1 MTPLPHGTSPFRA
14 SRRVA
19 ALLLTS
25 SLFFVRPRT
34 SYWYTLFSS
43 VSLFIFCFFRY
54 DDGKTFVVKDTEK
67 FATDVIPAYFK
78 HNNFSSFV
86 RQLNFYGF
94 RKIKSGSL
102 RIAEAA
108 SSEESKYWKFRHEK
122 FQRGRPDLLT
132 QIRKNTTETA
142 DKQEVDQLRSEVREL
157 RASLARVNDDVAK
170 LKAVVELLVKSQDV
184 AGITYPE
191 LSSNKKRKIAD
202 FPVSA
207 PTSTPFT
214 SVVPLPET
222 VGLTS
227 DVVSDIREDSVAPM
241 PVTSEASLVPLP
253 VPSSDDAIKS
263 SSLSIMSPVGE
274 SWPEMPSIKPVS
286 GFTHRNESIG
296 TTLSSTLDDDMLISS
311 LLGINDDDDDAA
323 FFDGFDSVGVTSE
336 TL

>member
-1 MTPLPHGTSPFRA
+1 MFW
-14 SRRVA
+14 
-19 ALLLTS
+19 LL
-25 SLFFVRPRT
+25 SL
-34 SYWYTLFSS
+34 
-43 VSLFIFCFFRY
+43 CRY

-142 DKQEVDQLRSEVREL
+142 DKQEVDQLRSEVRDL
-157 RASLARVNDDVAK
+157 RTSLARVNDDVVK
-170 LKAVVELLVKSQDV
+170 LKAVVELLMKSQDV
-184 AGITYPE
+184 SGIIYPE
-191 LSSNKKRKIAD
+191 LTSIKKRKIAD

-207 PTSTPFT
+207 PTSALFPTAL
-214 SVVPLPET
+214 VPIPET

-227 DVVSDIREDSVAPM
+227 DAMNEIREEDVPM
-241 PVTSEASLVPLP
+241 PVTSEASLIPLP
-253 VPSSDDAIKS
+253 VASSDDAIKN
-263 SSLSIMSPVGE
+263 SSLTLLPNGGETWPDMSN
-274 SWPEMPSIKPVS
+274 IKPASAVA
-286 GFTHRNESIG
+286 HRSESVG
-296 TTLSSTLDDDMLISS
+296 TTLSSTLDDDMLLSS
-311 LLGINDDDDDAA
+311 LLGIHDDDDAA
-323 FFDGFDSVGVTSE
+323 FFDGFDSVVPGENLWEMLGAVKNE
-336 TL
+336 QIDGIFWFG

>member
-1 MTPLPHGTSPFRA
+1 MN
-14 SRRVA
+14 
-19 ALLLTS
+19 
-25 SLFFVRPRT
+25 
-34 SYWYTLFSS
+34 
-43 VSLFIFCFFRY
+43 CRY

-102 RIAEAA
+102 RIAEAE

-122 FQRGRPDLLT
+122 FQRGRSDLLT

-191 LSSNKKRKIAD
+191 LSSSKKRKIAD

-227 DVVSDIREDSVAPM
+227 DVVSDIREDTVPM

-253 VPSSDDAIKS
+253 VPSSDDLIKS
-263 SSLSIMSPVGE
+263 SSLTLMPSMGEAWPDMS
-274 SWPEMPSIKPVS
+274 SIKPAS
-286 GFTHRNESIG
+286 SFAHRNESVG

-323 FFDGFDSVGVTSE
+323 FFEGFDSVGITSE
-336 TL
+336 SL

>member
-1 MTPLPHGTSPFRA
+1 M
-14 SRRVA
+14 
-19 ALLLTS
+19 TS
-25 SLFFVRPRT
+25 SLVHH
-34 SYWYTLFSS
+34 
-43 VSLFIFCFFRY
+43 RY

-142 DKQEVDQLRSEVREL
+142 DKQEVDQLRSEVRDL

-184 AGITYPE
+184 SGITYPE
-191 LSSNKKRKIAD
+191 FSSSKKRKIAD

-207 PTSTPFT
+207 PTSTPFS

-227 DVVSDIREDSVAPM
+227 DVMSDIREDSVPL
-241 PVTSEASLVPLP
+241 PVTSEASLIPIP

-263 SSLSIMSPVGE
+263 SSLTLMPSVDE
-274 SWPEMPSIKPVS
+274 SWPEISSIKPS
-286 GFTHRNESIG
+286 SAYTHRNDSVG

-311 LLGINDDDDDAA
+311 LLGINDDDDDDA
-323 FFDGFDSVGVTSE
+323 FFEGFDSVGVTSE
-336 TL
+336 SL

>member
-1 MTPLPHGTSPFRA
+1 MINTCDDSIA
-14 SRRVA
+14 S
-19 ALLLTS
+19 
-25 SLFFVRPRT
+25 
-34 SYWYTLFSS
+34 W
-43 VSLFIFCFFRY
+43 Y

-142 DKQEVDQLRSEVREL
+142 DKQEVDQLRSEVRDL
-157 RASLARVNDDVAK
+157 RASLARVNDDVTK
-170 LKAVVELLVKSQDV
+170 LKAVVELLVKAQDV
-184 AGITYPE
+184 SGITYPE
-191 LSSNKKRKIAD
+191 LSSLTSSKKRKIAD

-207 PTSTPFT
+207 PTSTPFS

-227 DVVSDIREDSVAPM
+227 DVISDIREDSVPM
-241 PVTSEASLVPLP
+241 PVTSEASLIPLP

-263 SSLSIMSPVGE
+263 SSLTLMPSVGE
-274 SWPEMPSIKPVS
+274 SWPEMSSLQPSPAY
-286 GFTHRNESIG
+286 THRNDSVG
-296 TTLSSTLDDDMLISS
+296 TTLSSTLDDDMLITS
-311 LLGINDDDDDAA
+311 LLGINEDDDDAA
-323 FFDGFDSVGVTSE
+323 FFDGFDSVGVTGES
-336 TL
+336 L